1 MPLDKPTLKNDIL
14 QLFNDESD
22 VDVDPAEARQ
32 RQAQRLADAIE
43 KFVKSGDVS
52 ITVTGTSATGGA
64 VTASGNAG
72 KVN

>member
-64 VTASGNAG
+64 VTASGNTG